1 MHEIAIVSSLFE
13 IINRKVKEHRIETIS
28 RVCLKVG
35 ELAAVEPMTLTAC
48 FEVLSEGTAA
58 QGAELVI
65 GTVPLMGL
73 CGSCGTSSRVVR
85 YDSVC
90 PCCRGDTVALLN
102 GQELYIESLEATCK
116 GEQSEKTAT

>member
-35 ELAAVEPMTLTAC
+35 ELSAVEPMTLTAC
-48 FEVLSEGTAA
+48 FEVLAEGTVA
-58 QGAELVI
+58 QGADLAIE
-65 GTVPLMGL
+65 TVPLMGL
-73 CGSCGTSSRVVR
+73 CGSCGTSSRVAR

-90 PCCRGDTVALLN
+90 PCCRGDTVTLLN
-102 GQELYIESLEATCK
+102 GRELYIERLEATCK
-116 GEQSEKTAT
+116 GEQDENRAT